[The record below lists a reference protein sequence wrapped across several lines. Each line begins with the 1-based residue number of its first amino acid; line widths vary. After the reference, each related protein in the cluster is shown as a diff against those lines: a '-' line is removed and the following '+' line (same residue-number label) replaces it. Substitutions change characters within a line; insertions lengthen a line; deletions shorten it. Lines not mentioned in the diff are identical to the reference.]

1 MQHMRVE
8 DLMADLNVSRSY
20 AYRLTKQPDF
30 PAIRIPAL
38 TGKGERDLVRIPRDR
53 YEAWKEKMIRSEAL
67 MKGGKTDDYQTN
79 EKY

>member
-38 TGKGERDLVRIPRDR
+38 TSKGERDLVRIPRDR
-53 YEAWKEKMIRSEAL
+53 YEAWKEKMMGSREN
-67 MKGGKTDDYQTN
+67 DQDEN
-79 EKY
+79 